1 MICLP
6 LPSTHLIVQG
16 DLTIES
22 HNDERGRSHRR
33 RFEISTAPGADK
45 EKPVGPGIRY
55 EGSSRNGCQFV
66 EGHRH
71 LSPASAE
78 RFIARGTLRVVRV
91 PSASA
96 SASASAS
103 EVWSLPDEAKLKS
116 WLRSAKFRPGGKA
129 EPRWW
134 WDCEPKIVEFSGE
147 KPASKSERLAQR
159 EIARWFEREWKGVTP
174 VKVDAGVGFGDM
186 VLCSVLIIILCVFL
200 GVFLRA
206 LRTA

>member
-1 MICLP
+1 M
-6 LPSTHLIVQG
+6 QG

-33 RFEISTAPGADK
+33 RFEISTAPGAAK

-55 EGSSRNGCQFV
+55 EGSSRSGCQFV

-96 SASASAS
+96 SASAFASAS
-103 EVWSLPDEAKLKS
+103 KMWNLPDEAKLRS
-116 WLRSAKFRPGGKA
+116 WLRDAKFRPRGKA
-129 EPRWW
+129 ELRWW
-134 WDCEPKIVEFSGE
+134 WWWWGSEPKIVDFSGP
-147 KPASKSERLAQR
+147 KPASESERLAQR

-174 VKVDAGVGFGDM
+174 VRADASVGVCDIVCVF
-186 VLCSVLIIILCVFL
+186 VFILILPFFL
-200 GVFLRA
+200 GVLFSGR
-206 LRTA
+206 